1 MRRRSPIRS
10 TEKFVSRARE
20 AHGDKYDYSKSVYTG
35 TNCLVTITCPM
46 HGDFNQLMNSHVIK
60 KGCNAC
66 GRENTKKASKK
77 DINHFLKRA
86 KDVHGDLYDYSKSVY
101 TGSGFNLII
110 ICKTHGEFQQ
120 TPENH
125 YAGKGCERCSRVVG
139 QDDFIQKAKI
149 KHSNYFS
156 YDKVVHIN
164 SQSKVIITCPTHGDF
179 EQIPASHM
187 MGHGCISCKNS
198 VGEEAVFQ
206 LLKEHGINFISQHT
220 FPDLRLELPLR
231 VDFYLPDSNTVVEFD
246 GIQHQVALEIFGGE
260 EGLKKRQRR
269 DRAKVEYCAA
279 NNIRLVRIW
288 YNQNPE
294 EVLRQNGILP

>member
-1 MRRRSPIRS
+1 MARRTIKTTEDFIR
-10 TEKFVSRARE
+10 RAVE
-20 AHGDKYDYSKSVYTG
+20 LHGDMYDYSKVIFVSNPLKVIIG
-35 TNCLVTITCPM
+35 CKI
-46 HGDFNQLMNSHVIK
+46 HGDFEQPAGSHLQNR
-60 KGCNAC
+60 GCTKC
-66 GRENTKKASKK
+66 GAIRTHIASKK

-86 KDVHGDLYDYSKSVY
+86 KDVHGDRYDYSKSVY
-101 TGSGFNLII
+101 AGSGINITI
-110 ICKTHGEFQQ
+110 VCKTHGEFQQ

-156 YDKVVHIN
+156 YDKVVYIN
-164 SQSKVIITCPTHGDF
+164 SQSKVIITCPKHGDF
-179 EQIPASHM
+179 EQVPTSHTK
-187 MGHGCISCKNS
+187 GHGCISCKNS

-206 LLKEHGINFISQHT
+206 LLKERGINFISQHT

-231 VDFYLPDSNTVVEFD
+231 VDFYLPDINTVVEFD
-246 GIQHQVALEIFGGE
+246 GIQHQVALEVFGGE
-260 EGLKKRQRR
+260 EGLRKRQRR

-294 EVLRQNGILP
+294 EILRQNRILT